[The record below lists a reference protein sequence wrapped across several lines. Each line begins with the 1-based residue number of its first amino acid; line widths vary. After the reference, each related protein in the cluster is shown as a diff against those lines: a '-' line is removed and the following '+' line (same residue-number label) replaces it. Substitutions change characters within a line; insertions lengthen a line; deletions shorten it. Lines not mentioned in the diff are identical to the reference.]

1 MSMVSCDNFTNNT
14 NKTDSVGY
22 WNLSYPSQ
30 QYWNEVILQ
39 KSEGIHEVGGLVW
52 QLVVVLFV
60 S

>member
-1 MSMVSCDNFTNNT
+1 MVSCDNFT